1 MKPRFASAIDE
12 PPVYVKLVARQSL
25 HSGFIRFNVGG
36 NECVDI
42 SFANQLE
49 FIRMFQKLID
59 ERVPFS
65 AGGAS
70 IGSIDEAQILIKDRV
85 LRGSPIEISWSSPD
99 KWTIREISVESLEWD
114 EVAHAEEIA
123 NCRFDPNTLKN
134 LSLCYG

>member
-12 PPVYVKLVARQSL
+12 PPVYVKLIARQSL
-25 HSGFIRFNVGG
+25 HSGFIRFHVGG

-49 FIRMFQKLID
+49 LNAMFQRLID

-70 IGSIDEAQILIKDRV
+70 IGSIDEAQILIKDGV
-85 LRGSPIEISWSSPD
+85 LRGRLIEISWSSPN
-99 KWTIREISVESLEWD
+99 KWTIREISFESLEWD
-114 EVAHAEEIA
+114 EAAHAEEIA
-123 NCRFDPNTLKN
+123 NYRFDPNTLKN

>member
-1 MKPRFASAIDE
+1 MKSRFASAIDE

-114 EVAHAEEIA
+114 EIAHAEEIA
-123 NCRFDPNTLKN
+123 NCRLTPTR
-134 LSLCYG
+134 

>member
-1 MKPRFASAIDE
+1 MKPRFANAIDK

-25 HSGFIRFNVGG
+25 HSGFIRFHVGD

-49 FIRMFQKLID
+49 LNAMFQRLID

-70 IGSIDEAQILIKDRV
+70 IGSIDEAQILIKDGV
-85 LRGSPIEISWSSPD
+85 LRGSPIEISWSSPN
-99 KWTIREISVESLEWD
+99 KWTIREISFESLEWD
-114 EVAHAEEIA
+114 EVAHADEIA